1 MALAYS
7 IVDRGAFGDLNVR
20 IVDITLDNA
29 YIAGGWTLD
38 PKALGFGSN
47 GVIFG
52 VVPMTNP
59 GFILDFV
66 PATSGAAK
74 LRARD
79 ASGGVGVVTPEIANN
94 LAAANGLVARVMVVG
109 KGHG

>member
-7 IVDRGAFGDLNVR
+7 IVDRGAFGDLAVR

-29 YIAGGWTLD
+29 YVAGGWTLD
-38 PKALGFGSN
+38 PRAMGFGTN
-47 GVIFG
+47 GTIFG
-52 VVPMTNP
+52 VIPMTNP

-66 PATSGAAK
+66 PATSAAAK

-79 ASGGVGVVTPEIANN
+79 ASGAVGVATPEIANA
-94 LAAANGLVARVMVVG
+94 LAAANGLVVRCLVLG

>member
-7 IVDRGAFGDLNVR
+7 IVDRGAFGDLAVR
-20 IVDITLDNA
+20 IVDVTLDNA
-29 YIAGGWTLD
+29 YAAGGWTLD
-38 PKALGFGSN
+38 PRAMGFGVN
-47 GVIFG
+47 GIIYG
-52 VVPMTNP
+52 IIPMTNP
-59 GFILDFV
+59 GFIMDFV

-79 ASGGVGVVTPEIANN
+79 SSGGVGAVTPEIANN
-94 LAAANGLVARVMVVG
+94 LAAANGLVVRCLVVG